1 MISLRRIFFGMGLYA
16 AYIFAIIAIA
26 EPRNN
31 TVLYL
36 VLLAAGSI
44 LFLWGMFSG
53 FLMQPGNYRR
63 IKANGVEADATII
76 AINDTG
82 VTLNKNPV
90 AKLRLGVQPMGMA
103 AYEVE
108 VKAMVSRLAVPRP
121 GDGVRVKFDPNKP
134 EDVIV
139 I

>member
-16 AYIFAIIAIA
+16 AYIFAIIALA
-26 EPRNN
+26 EPRQNP
-31 TVLYL
+31 TLYI
-36 VLLAAGSI
+36 VLLLIGTAVFLAA
-44 LFLWGMFSG
+44 MFSG
-53 FLMQPGNYRR
+53 FLTMPGNYRR
-63 IKANGVEADATII
+63 IKANGVEAEATILSLS
-76 AINDTG
+76 DTG
-82 VTLNKNPV
+82 VTINKNPV
-90 AKLRLGVQPMGMA
+90 AKLRLRVQPMGMA

-139 I
+139 V

>member
-1 MISLRRIFFGMGLYA
+1 MISLRRIFFGIGLYT

-31 TVLYL
+31 TALYL
-36 VLLAAGSI
+36 VLLAAGSGV
-44 LFLWGMFSG
+44 FLWGMFSG
-53 FLMQPGNYRR
+53 FLTQPGNYRR
-63 IKANGVEADATII
+63 IKANGVEAQATIL
-76 AINDTG
+76 ALSDTG
-82 VTLNKNPV
+82 VTVNKNPV
-90 AKLRLGVQPMGMA
+90 AKLRLRVEPMGMA

-139 I
+139 V